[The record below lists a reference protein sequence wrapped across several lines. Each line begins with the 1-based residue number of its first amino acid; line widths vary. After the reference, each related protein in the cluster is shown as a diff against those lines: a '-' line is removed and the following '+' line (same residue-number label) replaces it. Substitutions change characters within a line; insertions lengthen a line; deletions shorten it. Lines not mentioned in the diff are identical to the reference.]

1 MDIDILRIGRVV
13 EVSGSKVTGALES
26 TVENLYRT
34 YKSRKY
40 AVGQIGSIV
49 KIVAG
54 DRLVFGIVVAL
65 RMTEELFGSEGKK
78 GKGVEK
84 TLAADTKWLDI
95 DLFGEGVRTGLGERE
110 FDFQRGVATY
120 PLPGQGIFVASIAE
134 LKQIYQRPNKAS
146 IHVGSLSQASALP
159 VHFLIDELLG
169 KHFAVLGTTGSG
181 KSCAATVLLRAI
193 LERAPKAH
201 IVLFDPHNEYRNAFK
216 DKAECIDPT
225 TLTLPHWLL
234 NFEESIQLYIGKTE
248 YSATNLTRILKE
260 AMLKARRAFPTNTE
274 IPSEH
279 ITVDT
284 PVPYKL
290 GALLDEI
297 DTARNNVS
305 GKQAQDPYNKIE
317 QRIQALQQD
326 KRFEFLIQHDD
337 SVKDDLCELLEQYLR
352 IPVSGKALSIIDLS
366 GVPSDVMDV
375 VVAVLC
381 RMIFNFAVWSPR
393 PVKIP
398 VVLVCEEAHRYARGG
413 SDAASAST
421 KQALSR
427 IAKEGRKYGVGL
439 GLVSQ
444 RPSEL
449 SGTILSQCNTLVALR
464 MNNKSDQEFVQR
476 ALPDSVRGLVDMLP
490 ILRTQEAFVVGEGVP
505 VPVRFRFKDLPAENR
520 PQSADVAFSKCWSE
534 EVSNADTYV
543 SDVVKRWRL
552 QDRSSPTD
560 ATAGIDDDS

>member
-1 MDIDILRIGRVV
+1 MDTDILKIGRVV

-34 YKSRKY
+34 YKSRQY

-49 KIVAG
+49 KIAAG
-54 DRLVFGIVVAL
+54 DRLVFGIVTAL
-65 RMTEELFGSEGKK
+65 RMTEEPSRSESKK
-78 GKGVEK
+78 IEK
-84 TLAADTKWLDI
+84 ALTADTKWLDI
-95 DLFGEGVRTGLGERE
+95 DLFGEGVRTGLGEGE

-120 PLPGQGIFVASIAE
+120 PLPGQGIFVTSIAE
-134 LKQIYQRPNKAS
+134 LEQIYQRPNKDS

-159 VHFLIDELLG
+159 VHLLVDELLG

-181 KSCAATVLLRAI
+181 KSCATTVLLRAI
-193 LERAPKAH
+193 LECAPKAH
-201 IVLFDPHNEYRNAFK
+201 IVLLDPHNEYRNAFS

-225 TLTLPHWLL
+225 TLNLPHWLL

-260 AMLKARRAFPTNTE
+260 VMLKARRAFSADIE
-274 IPSEH
+274 VPSEH

-290 GALLDEI
+290 GALLGEI
-297 DTARNNVS
+297 EEARKDITPK
-305 GKQAQDPYNKIE
+305 GAQEPYNKIE
-317 QRIQALQQD
+317 QRIRALQQD

-337 SVKDDLCELLEQYLR
+337 LVKDDLCELLRQYLR

-375 VVAVLC
+375 VVSVLC
-381 RMIFNFAVWSPR
+381 RLIFNFAVWSPR

-398 VVLVCEEAHRYARGG
+398 VVLVCEEAHRYASGS
-413 SDAASAST
+413 SDAASEST
-421 KQALSR
+421 RQALSR

-476 ALPDSVRGLVDMLP
+476 ALPDSIRGLVDMLP
-490 ILRTQEAFVVGEGVP
+490 ILRTQEAFVVGEGVT
-505 VPVRFRFKDLPAENR
+505 VPVRFRFKDLPTENR
-520 PQSADVAFSKCWSE
+520 PQSSDVAFSKCWSE
-534 EVSNADTYV
+534 EMPNADTYV

-552 QDRSSPTD
+552 QDRSAPTD
-560 ATAGIDDDS
+560 ATTGINDDS

>member
-1 MDIDILRIGRVV
+1 MDIDILKIGRVV
-13 EVSGSKVTGALES
+13 EVSGSKVTGALEG
-26 TVENLYRT
+26 TVGNLYRT

-65 RMTEELFGSEGKK
+65 RMTEEPSGSEGKRM
-78 GKGVEK
+78 EK
-84 TLAADTKWLDI
+84 IPAADTKWLDI

-134 LKQIYQRPNKAS
+134 LKQIYQRPNKAN

-159 VHFLIDELLG
+159 VHFLVDELLG

-181 KSCAATVLLRAI
+181 KSCATTVLLRAI

-201 IVLFDPHNEYRNAFK
+201 IVLFDPHNEYRNAFS
-216 DKAECIDPT
+216 DKAQCIDPT
-225 TLTLPHWLL
+225 TLSLPHWLL
-234 NFEESIQLYIGKTE
+234 NFEESVQLYIGKTE
-248 YSATNLTRILKE
+248 RSATNLTRILKE
-260 AMLKARRAFPTNTE
+260 VMLEARREFPTNDE
-274 IPSEH
+274 ISEED

-290 GALLDEI
+290 GTLLEKVR
-297 DTARNNVS
+297 A
-305 GKQAQDPYNKIE
+305 GKDNTSTQEKNAYTRIE
-317 QRIQALQQD
+317 QRIQVLKQD
-326 KRFEFLIQHDD
+326 KRFEFLIQDD
-337 SVKDDLCELLEQYLR
+337 ALVEDNLCKLLGQYLR
-352 IPVSGKALSIIDLS
+352 IPISGKALSIIDLS

-398 VVLVCEEAHRYARGG
+398 VVLVCEEAHRYARRG
-413 SDAASAST
+413 SDAASEST

-449 SGTILSQCNTLVALR
+449 SETILSQCNTLVALR

-476 ALPDSVRGLVDMLP
+476 ALPDSIRGLVDMLP
-490 ILRTQEAFVVGEGVP
+490 ILRTQEAFVVGEGVA

-543 SDVVKRWRL
+543 SNVVKRWRL

-560 ATAGIDDDS
+560 ATAGVDGDS